1 MRPGYH
7 PGKIELML
15 CSCVYQH
22 PRQDSYHNSRSG
34 HCLSSASHGDI
45 QELHLPSFSRSNI
58 QIPVSLL
65 HTLPPSWQ
73 LEGSLLWTSPS
84 TSRCRQFSYI
94 QLHEQGV
101 QCLTYLALIDSSW
114 ECDSGC
120 IYSYL
125 LQLGS
130 SKCIP
135 SSSLLH
141 LQTKVV
147 AQKVEIKHIK
157 GTQHLLF
164 KLLELGDVA
173 AHDDEVIDI
182 HMNRSCPP
190 PCMYR
195 TCSDSLH

>member
-1 MRPGYH
+1 MRSGYH

-73 LEGSLLWTSPS
+73 LD
-84 TSRCRQFSYI
+84 
-94 QLHEQGV
+94 
-101 QCLTYLALIDSSW
+101 LIDSSW

-182 HMNRSCPP
+182 HMNRHCPP
-190 PCMYR
+190 PACTEHAR
-195 TCSDSLH
+195 THYTRNQAPAELHSTWRTMREGLAKSIEHL